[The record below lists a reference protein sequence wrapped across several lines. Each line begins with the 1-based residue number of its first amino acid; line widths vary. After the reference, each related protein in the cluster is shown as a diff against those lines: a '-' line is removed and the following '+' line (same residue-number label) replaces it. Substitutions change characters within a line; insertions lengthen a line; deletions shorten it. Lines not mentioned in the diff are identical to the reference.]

1 MARKSSNLRLAG
13 VLLALVLVYAGVRF
27 FGGYSRSQ
35 SFRETLEDIDT
46 AKVTRIGISKGD
58 TETELEKKDHGWQ
71 VIEGDIE
78 AIADK
83 QKVKGAL
90 ATLLT
95 IKPGRIVS
103 RKPEKWKDFQVD
115 STGTQVR
122 VFEGNSKTLDLVIG
136 RFDMKGQ
143 REFLTY
149 VRLSAD
155 DNVYTADNF
164 MSFSLSQES
173 KNFRNNNL
181 VKVTKDSISLISFK
195 YTDNSFQLI
204 RNGDLWQIEEKIAD
218 STASVYFIRDISYLT
233 NTNFANHVDIEAL
246 SEPVSIVVNIDGE
259 TTPVEIKAYS
269 DSSGNW
275 IFNTSQNP
283 TEYFSDSVLVRK
295 VLKSRDY
302 FLIQ

>member
-13 VLLALVLVYAGVRF
+13 VLLALVLVYVGVRF
-27 FGGYSRSQ
+27 FGGSSRSQ
-35 SFRETLEDIDT
+35 SFRETLVDIDT
-46 AKVTRIGISKGD
+46 AKVTRIVISKGD

-71 VIEGDIE
+71 VKEGDIE
-78 AIADK
+78 AVAVK

-122 VFEGNSKTLDLVIG
+122 VFEGNSKTLDLMIG

-149 VRLSAD
+149 VRLSED

-181 VKVTKDSISLISFK
+181 VKVTKDSISLISFE
-195 YTDNSFQLI
+195 YIDNSFQLI

-218 STASVYFIRDISYLT
+218 STASVNFIRDISYLT

-259 TTPVEIKAYS
+259 TTPVEIKVYS